1 MKSIRGKKALVTGAG
16 SGIGRAI
23 ALALA
28 QEGADVC
35 LLGRDRA
42 KLDTVAA
49 AVNAHGVD
57 AVISVCDLSQPAQIT
72 AAVNDLLARWRQL
85 DILVNNAGLA
95 YYGPMQS
102 MTAAQWTQIVAVDLL
117 APIQLV
123 RELLP
128 ALQAR
133 EEAHVVN
140 VSSIFGLA
148 QARKLAAY
156 QTSKFGLVG
165 FSTALAAESGSRK
178 FGVTTLCPGF
188 VRTQMLEKYA
198 GGQASR
204 DRRRVASWASTSVE
218 QVAAAAIR
226 AIYANKAI
234 VVMPWSAKLL
244 WWATRIAPNGMAW
257 LMRKGWCK

>member
-204 DRRRVASWASTSVE
+204 DRRRMASWASTSVE

>member
-1 MKSIRGKKALVTGAG
+1 VTGAG

-102 MTAAQWTQIVAVDLL
+102 MTATQWTQIVAVDLL

>member
-28 QEGADVC
+28 REGADVV
-35 LLGRDRA
+35 LIGRDRA
-42 KLDTVAA
+42 KLEATAA
-49 AVNAHGVD
+49 AATALGVS
-57 AVISVCDLSQPAQIT
+57 AVVSTCDLSQPAAIT
-72 AAVNDLLARWRQL
+72 AAVKDLLARWGHL
-85 DILVNNAGLA
+85 DILVNNAGTA
-95 YYGPMQS
+95 YYGPLQTMPDAVS
-102 MTAAQWTQIVAVDLL
+102 DQILAVNLL

-140 VSSIFGLA
+140 VASIFGLV
-148 QARKLAAY
+148 QMRKSAVY

-165 FSTALAAESGSRK
+165 FSTALAGEVGSRT

-188 VRTQMLEKYA
+188 VRTPMLGNYA
-198 GGQASR
+198 GGQDQRHTVPA
-204 DRRRVASWASTSVE
+204 WASTSAE
-218 QVAAAAIR
+218 RVADAAIR

-234 VVMPWSAKLL
+234 VVLPWSATLL

-257 LMRKGWCK
+257 LMRQGWRK